1 MSTGRDPKR
10 MAASSRTRVHERGAI
25 LLEYAFLL
33 TAVGIP
39 VAVGIFAGGM
49 QMLKNYHDA
58 RDAILDSSTP

>member
-1 MSTGRDPKR
+1 M
-10 MAASSRTRVHERGAI
+10 HERGAI